1 MGDAQRLR
9 SFSGDLGRLRGI
21 YRAAGRELRR
31 SLVAVDP
38 ANYSEV
44 RAAAARAK
52 AGEVVRTLNVAAD
65 RWALDATRRAY
76 GKSARVA
83 RTSLRILGRVP
94 RRKTW
99 DDRPRR
105 IADDTM
111 VFLLR
116 ANGSIAGTVDRYLA
130 AAAVAT
136 RAVASAQ
143 VREYRFADVEADVKK
158 MAERAVA
165 TEISHKELAE
175 EVRDH
180 IYDLVGNDELV
191 EIHCA
196 DGVVR
201 TYKMADY
208 AELVGRYELGVAATA
223 ATLDLCREYENDL
236 VQWSDHGTV
245 CDECRPFEGNIYSIS
260 GNDPDY
266 PPLEEEPPIHPNC
279 EHALLP
285 TSREAISVRG
295 E

>member
-1 MGDAQRLR
+1 MHGLR
-9 SFSGDLGRLRGI
+9 SFSGDIGRLRGI
-21 YRAAGRELRR
+21 YRAAGRDLRR
-31 SLVAVDP
+31 SLVGVDP
-38 ANYSEV
+38 ANYSEF

-52 AGEVVRTLNVAAD
+52 AGEVVRTLNAAAD
-65 RWALDATRRAY
+65 RWALDATRKAY
-76 GKSARVA
+76 GKSAGVA

-99 DDRPRR
+99 DDKPRR
-105 IADDTM
+105 IADDLM

-116 ANGSIAGTVDRYLA
+116 ANGSIAGTVDKYLA
-130 AAAVAT
+130 AAAAGT
-136 RAVASAQ
+136 RAIASAQ
-143 VREYRFADVEADVKK
+143 IREYRFSDVEADVKK
-158 MAERAVA
+158 MAADAVKA
-165 TEISHKELAE
+165 EISHKDLAE

-180 IYDLVGNDELV
+180 IYDLVDNDEV
-191 EIHCA
+191 IEIHCA

-223 ATLDLCREYENDL
+223 ATLDLCHEYDNDL

-245 CDECRPFEGNIYSIS
+245 CEECKPFEGNIYSIS
-260 GNDPDY
+260 GDDPDY

-295 E
+295 D